1 MNFLSSAGFCWQ
13 SIRRHWI
20 NNRMDSTFFHA
31 LIFKIRLLVR
41 VFAIGLGVGF
51 IQAPAMADDDDSP
64 AGTHSTM
71 AAEAQDG
78 LFGWLDPHSAYR
90 QEFFPQPLL
99 VDDTCLETDGELE
112 LNSLH
117 TQANGQRTSIVSA
130 EVQKSF
136 GLLTL
141 ELGVPYE
148 RDAEAGDVSQGIGN
162 IEFGA
167 RYPVYQFVSARG
179 FFDNTLGVGM
189 EVGIPVSSA
198 ININAELEPKIFN
211 DLKLGGHF
219 SIQSVLGYSTL
230 VGGGDDGGQ
239 QTFEYGF
246 VFAYALSH
254 SELPLPGVKQ
264 FTPMLELVG
273 ETGLNQDEA
282 GQNSLLGSIG
292 FRADLKPIGDL
303 QPSLGLGYVFPIDNG
318 AHAEVHW
325 GIVTSLIFEF

>member
-1 MNFLSSAGFCWQ
+1 MN
-13 SIRRHWI
+13 
-20 NNRMDSTFFHA
+20 STFFHA
-31 LIFKIRLLVR
+31 LIDKIRLLVR

-51 IQAPAMADDDDSP
+51 IQAPAMADADDSP
-64 AGTHSTM
+64 TGTNSTM
-71 AAEAQDG
+71 AAAADG
-78 LFGWLDPHSAYR
+78 PFGWLDQRSVYS

-99 VDDTCLETDGELE
+99 VDDTGLETDGELE
-112 LNSLH
+112 LSFLH
-117 TQANGQRTSIVSA
+117 TQANDQRSDIATA
-130 EVQKSF
+130 EFQKSF

-148 RDAEAGDVSQGIGN
+148 HDSDAGAVAQGAGN
-162 IEFGA
+162 IELGA
-167 RYPVYQFVSARG
+167 RYPIYQFVSAGG
-179 FFDNTLGVGM
+179 FFDNTLGIAM
-189 EVGIPVSSA
+189 EADIPASSA
-198 ININAELEPKIFN
+198 ISINAEFEPKIFN
-211 DLKLGGHF
+211 DLKLGDRF
-219 SIQSVLGYSTL
+219 SIQSVLGWSTV

-246 VFAYALSH
+246 AFAYALSQ

-282 GQNSLLGSIG
+282 GQNSLLGSLG

-303 QPSLGLGYVFPIDNG
+303 QPSLGLGYVLPIDNG

-325 GIVTSLIFEF
+325 GIVISLIFEF